1 MIFHFVDAENIGMN
15 GLKCIAS
22 TIEDKV
28 FVFSKDKSVLSYC
41 QQRLFIPISNYPSGP
56 NQADFL
62 IISTLSGI
70 IASLKDIDPHLFLIH
85 SNDSAL
91 NMAFKNICNIN
102 GTKEKRIT
110 TKPVLAKKSIDSTR
124 TNNVVHI
131 TPSPKVSERILK
143 ILNQPK
149 SVAQL
154 KEELKALKISSSDV
168 DNEISNLAKKN
179 KIRRPSKSK
188 KKWIAV

>member
-1 MIFHFVDAENIGMN
+1 
-15 GLKCIAS
+15 
-22 TIEDKV
+22 
-28 FVFSKDKSVLSYC
+28 
-41 QQRLFIPISNYPSGP
+41 
-56 NQADFL
+56 
-62 IISTLSGI
+62 
-70 IASLKDIDPHLFLIH
+70 LKDIDPHLFLIH